1 MSDPTWIGW
10 DRCGCCGDDL
20 GTSGCLRCT
29 ASRTFCSCGALIACG
44 CGRQL
49 AHDCPMTATNPLGH
63 RCAAAWAEDR
73 GDKYGGKT
81 LGAYRRGKRMTWIPG
96 AVIAIWTA
104 CARGENATGAAWPHA
119 YFIQTI
125 GGDDGD
131 GGSIHCPACR
141 AELAAARAAGVV
153 AKAPPP
159 IAVAARPAPSRSGQ
173 SDLPF

>member
-1 MSDPTWIGW
+1 
-10 DRCGCCGDDL
+10 
-20 GTSGCLRCT
+20 
-29 ASRTFCSCGALIACG
+29 
-44 CGRQL
+44 
-49 AHDCPMTATNPLGH
+49 MTATNSLGH

-104 CARGENATGAAWPHA
+104 CARGENATGAPWPHA

-125 GGDDGD
+125 GGDDG
-131 GGSIHCPACR
+131 GSIHCPVCR
-141 AELAAARAAGVV
+141 AELAAARAAGVPASNPQPKLV
-153 AKAPPP
+153 VKPTSA
-159 IAVAARPAPSRSGQ
+159 IVRPAPLPLIPGQ